1 MASKAATGQ
10 SRAAAAS
17 RGEGK
22 RTERNERRESGGVG
36 LVRSHMI
43 TLIEIKADVAPC
55 MRKPLTGSG
64 NMSILC
70 TFFIVLFVFYE
81 KL

>member
-22 RTERNERRESGGVG
+22 RTQRNERRESGGVG

-43 TLIEIKADVAPC
+43 TLIEIKTDVC

-70 TFFIVLFVFYE
+70 TFLIVFLFFYE